1 MSNKKVR
8 GLKRKLKTMVKRIE
22 QETINFPSDFYN
34 GYWHLHLP
42 VGQSF
47 ISSNKTPI
55 GIKRL
60 CIQTLLNRAEHLVN
74 IKSETLERTR
84 VVVAVDLPSL
94 WNSQII
100 VFSGET
106 HFKGFFHRND
116 DSQRWITLPK
126 GRSIVREWKL
136 TVPKNLKVIGFR
148 EEITDEDF
156 HYVGEIWF
164 IGELD

>member
-1 MSNKKVR
+1 
-8 GLKRKLKTMVKRIE
+8 MVKRIE
-22 QETINFPSDFYN
+22 QETIKFPSDFYN

-42 VGQSF
+42 VGQGF

-74 IKSETLERTR
+74 VKPDTSERTR

-100 VFSGET
+100 VFSGESY
-106 HFKGFFHRND
+106 FESFFDRNV
-116 DSQRWITLPK
+116 DSQRWVPLPK
-126 GRSIVREWKL
+126 GRNIECEWQL
-136 TVPKNLKVIGFR
+136 TVPKNMKVLGFK
-148 EEITDEDF
+148 EEITDEEYQ
-156 HYVGEIWF
+156 YVGEIWF